1 MNPTNKKPLEW
12 TGERYVPEVTGNIRL
27 EHLHRYLIAR
37 ELSRDK
43 YVLDIACGEGY
54 GSDLLASVATH
65 VVGVD
70 IAQEAVDHAAAR
82 YTRPNLQFKQG
93 ACESIP
99 LPDHTVDVVVSFET
113 IEHVGSQGDMMREI
127 RRVLRADGLL
137 VISNPERHQYSEV
150 LGNTNSYH
158 IKELY
163 RDEFEQLIRSYFLN
177 IAVAGQRV
185 QGGSIVGPLA
195 DSTKTSF
202 VSFPFSRDSSTEIDS
217 IPGTITPVYLL
228 ALASDKPLPDMP
240 VGVLDGGEFTW
251 ASDWPALLSQVRAQC
266 TEEISRRLGDPVNL
280 TDASIQTVAEE
291 FTRQAEQVT
300 NLAGILA
307 ARETDR
313 DSAQRRIQE
322 LEFHTTSQAEQITNL
337 VSTLTDQEKLQNE
350 AQRRI
355 GELDLLTTSLM
366 TELRNAQ
373 ELGETL
379 ENQLRHAREYGE
391 RLENQLRRAREYGET
406 LGSQFLDANAK
417 LMAVQ
422 ADLVTTRAAAKAH
435 AATEEWLERRARTL
449 ETGIEEQRRSSQ
461 DREAALTRDMARS
474 KAHLA
479 DSHARARHLKKSFK
493 RQSASLAATRANNK
507 HLRSLISALKAQVEA
522 YERSRSWRLTA
533 PLRAI
538 RRRGGAISPPVFEL
552 PGIALEAKT
561 KSKSRAE
568 KTVRDAAPAARERT
582 TASALD
588 APDVLQAGTVQGGR
602 GSGTEP
608 RTGDVMPA
616 WAYEDGTK
624 DYVGL
629 DRSTPAETRIRLIA
643 FYLPQFH
650 PIPEND
656 EWWGKGFTEW
666 NSVTRAKPQF
676 EGHYQ
681 PHLPGEL
688 GFYDLRVPE
697 VQRRQI
703 ELAKLHGI
711 HGFCFY
717 HYWFQGRKLLQ
728 RPLEQFLAS
737 DIDFAFCICWA
748 NENWTR
754 RWDGRDDEWLMVQ
767 QHSPEDDLAFIR
779 DIEPALRD
787 SRCIRIGDRPLL
799 LVYRPAL
806 FPNAAATAQRWRA
819 YCREVGI
826 GELYLMS
833 THAFDGINPL
843 DFGFDAALEF
853 VPNNVAAAPI
863 RDEMPSL
870 NPEFR
875 GAVFDYRSL
884 VAATLEREP
893 PSGYPFF
900 RSVMPMWDNEPRRS
914 NRGTV
919 FARST
924 PELYRHWLES
934 TCRWTERHIDM
945 EHPLVFVNAWNEW
958 GEGAHLEPDRRHGYA
973 YLQATADALEQFPI
987 RGNRPSIVCVSH
999 DAYFHGAQL
1008 IALNLAR
1015 TLSSRFHYQVEMIL
1029 CGPGPLTAEFET
1041 ISRVH
1046 DFARAGLTR
1055 DDKLAVARR
1064 LYDQGA
1070 RVAICNT
1077 SVIGETVEL
1086 LKVAGFSVISLI
1098 HELPG
1103 LIRAYE
1109 LESSIRSIADHADRV
1124 VFPAGVVRDRFASLT
1139 SVSSDRTVVLPQ
1151 GLFAPNEFFS
1161 RRALAK
1167 HQLRSQLGLSH
1178 TARVVLAVGYA
1189 DHRKGLD
1196 LFVEV
1201 GVAVAGQARD
1211 VVFVWVG
1218 QHEES
1223 AFAAAHA
1230 RIREAGLEAR
1240 FVFPGAVRN
1249 SGVFFAGADI
1259 YAMTSREDPFPSVVV
1274 EALDASLPV
1283 IGFEG
1288 AGGFVELLERGCGV
1302 LVPFEDT
1309 AAMADSVLRILRSP
1323 DEVEHLTKVARGILG
1338 TEFSFVNY
1346 ARTLV
1351 ELAEGP
1357 RPRVSVIVPSY
1368 NYARYLPERLQ
1379 SIINQTYPPHE
1390 VLFLDDCSTDNSVEI
1405 AEQML
1410 HASGLSYR
1418 IIANETNQ
1426 GTYRQWLRGIRE
1438 AKGDLVWIAEADDH
1452 CSPSLLESLVGQFDR
1467 QDVVLAYCQSRQIDE
1482 TGNELAPDYLAWTA
1496 DISETKWRDR
1506 YIRPGVEEICD
1517 TLAVKNTIPNVSA
1530 VLMRRIDLAAIE
1542 RKLVSLKNAGD
1553 WFLYVHLLE
1562 HGSIAFVPDALNSHR
1577 RHASSVTIGGDA
1589 LNLMQEILMV
1599 QRYVIQRHR
1608 ITPDAEEK
1616 RETDLQRT
1624 YEHLGLS
1631 SAGPAFYKD
1640 HETLRGVRIATE

>member
-12 TGERYVPEVTGNIRL
+12 TGERYVPEITGNIRL

-37 ELSRDK
+37 ELARDK

-54 GSDLLASVATH
+54 GSDLLASVAAH

-70 IAQEAVDHAAAR
+70 IAQATVDHAAAR
-82 YTRPNLQFKQG
+82 YTRLNLEFKQG

-99 LPDHTVDVVVSFET
+99 LPDHSVDVVVSFET
-113 IEHVGSQGDMMREI
+113 IEHVGGQSEMMREI

-137 VISNPERHQYSEV
+137 VMSSPDRHQYSDV
-150 LGNTNSYH
+150 LGNQNDYH

-163 RDEFEQLIRSYFLN
+163 RDEFEQLLRSCFLN

-202 VSFPFSRDSSTEIDS
+202 VSFPFSRDSSTEITS
-217 IPGTITPVYLL
+217 IPGTIAPVYLL
-228 ALASDKPLPDMP
+228 ALASDRPLPDMP
-240 VGVLDGGEFTW
+240 VGVLDGGEFMW
-251 ASDWPALLSQVRAQC
+251 ESDWPAILGQVQAQC

-280 TDASIQTVAEE
+280 KDASIQTIAEE
-291 FTRQAEQVT
+291 FTRQAEQ
-300 NLAGILA
+300 
-307 ARETDR
+307 
-313 DSAQRRIQE
+313 
-322 LEFHTTSQAEQITNL
+322 ITNL
-337 VSTLTDQEKLQNE
+337 VGTLTTQEQQRND

-366 TELRNAQ
+366 TELR
-373 ELGETL
+373 
-379 ENQLRHAREYGE
+379 RSREH
-391 RLENQLRRAREYGET
+391 GET
-406 LGSQFLDANAK
+406 LGNQFLDANAK
-417 LMAVQ
+417 LLAAQ
-422 ADLVTTRAAAKAH
+422 ADLVTARAAAKAH
-435 AATEEWLERRARTL
+435 AVTEEWLERKARGL
-449 ETGIEEQRRSSQ
+449 EVEVEAQRQST
-461 DREAALTRDMARS
+461 EVLTRDLARS
-474 KAHLA
+474 QAKLA
-479 DSHARARHLKKSFK
+479 DEHARARHLRKFSG
-493 RQSASLAATRANNK
+493 RETARLAAAHEK
-507 HLRSLISALKAQVEA
+507 IAQLRSLISGLKSRVET

-538 RRRGGAISPPVFEL
+538 RRRGRAMPPPAVDLTGQSLDKKKRKSEV
-552 PGIALEAKT
+552 PKT
-561 KSKSRAE
+561 A
-568 KTVRDAAPAARERT
+568 RDAAPAPQGGT
-582 TASALD
+582 TAPALD
-588 APDVLQAGTVQGGR
+588 APRVLNTQAMTGGR
-602 GSGTEP
+602 DSLTEP
-608 RTGDVMPA
+608 RRGEVMPA

-624 DYVGL
+624 DYVAL
-629 DRSTPAETRIRLIA
+629 DRSTPPDTRIRLIA

-666 NSVTRAKPQF
+666 ASVTRARPQF

-697 VQRRQI
+697 VQHRQI

-737 DIDFAFCICWA
+737 DIDFAFCVCWA

-779 DIEPALRD
+779 DLEPALRD
-787 SRCIRIGDRPLL
+787 RRCIKIGDRPLL

-833 THAFDGINPL
+833 THSFDRTNPH
-843 DFGFDAALEF
+843 DVGFDAALEF
-853 VPNNVAAAPI
+853 VPNNMPMAQI
-863 RDEMPSL
+863 RDEMPNR
-870 NPEFR
+870 NPKFQGE
-875 GAVFDYRSL
+875 VFDYGSL
-884 VAATLEREP
+884 VTATLEREV

-900 RSVMPMWDNEPRRS
+900 RSVMPMWDNEPRRL

-924 PELYRHWLES
+924 PDLYRHWLES

-945 EHPLVFVNAWNEW
+945 EYPLVFVNAWNEW

-973 YLQATADALEQFPI
+973 YLKATADALERFPVP
-987 RGNRPSIVCVSH
+987 GNRRSIVCVSH

-1015 TLSSRFHYQVEMIL
+1015 TLASRFHYHVETIL
-1029 CGPGPLTAEFET
+1029 CGPGPLMAEFEA

-1046 DFARAGLTR
+1046 DFTRPGLTR

-1103 LIRAYE
+1103 LIRAYG
-1109 LESSIRSIADHADRV
+1109 LESSIQRIAAHADHI

-1139 SVSSDRTVVLPQ
+1139 VLGSDRTMVLPQ
-1151 GLFAPNEFFS
+1151 GLFAPTEFFD

-1167 HQLRSQLGLSH
+1167 HELRSQLGIPQ
-1178 TARVVLAVGYA
+1178 TTRIVLAVGYA
-1189 DHRKGLD
+1189 DHRKGVD

-1201 GVAVAGQARD
+1201 GIAVARQAND

-1218 QHEES
+1218 HHEKS
-1223 AFAAAHA
+1223 VFAAAQA
-1230 RIREAGLEAR
+1230 RILEAR
-1240 FVFPGAVRN
+1240 LDARFLFPGVVRN
-1249 SGVFFAGADI
+1249 SAVFFAGADV
-1259 YAMTSREDPFPSVVV
+1259 YVMTSREDPFPSVVV

-1283 IGFEG
+1283 VGFEG
-1288 AGGFVELLERGCGV
+1288 AGGFVELLQRGCGV
-1302 LVPFEDT
+1302 LVAFEDT
-1309 AAMADSVLRILRSP
+1309 SAMADSVLRILRSP
-1323 DEVEHLTKVARGILG
+1323 DEAEHLTNVARGILA

-1351 ELAEGP
+1351 ALAEGSGP
-1357 RPRVSVIVPSY
+1357 SVSVIVPNY

-1379 SIINQTYPPHE
+1379 SIINQTYPPQE

-1418 IIANETNQ
+1418 IIVNQTNQ
-1426 GTYRQWLRGIRE
+1426 GTYRQWLRGMRE
-1438 AKGDLVWIAEADDH
+1438 AKSDLVWIAEADDH
-1452 CSPSLLESLVGQFDR
+1452 CAPDLLESLVSQFDR
-1467 QDVVLAYCQSRQIDE
+1467 PDVVLAYCQSKQIDE

-1496 DISETKWRDR
+1496 DISDTKWRDK
-1506 YIRPGVEEICD
+1506 YVRPGVDEICD

-1530 VLMRRIDLAAIE
+1530 VLMRRVELAAIE
-1542 RKLVSLKNAGD
+1542 RKLVTLKNAGD
-1553 WFLYVHLLE
+1553 WLLYVHLLE
-1562 HGSIAFVPDALNSHR
+1562 QGSIAFVPEALNSHR
-1577 RHASSVTIGGDA
+1577 RHASGVTMGGDP
-1589 LNLMQEILMV
+1589 LNLMREILMV

-1608 ITPDAEEK
+1608 ITPDAEQK

-1624 YEHLGLS
+1624 YEYLGLS
-1631 SAGPAFYKD
+1631 SAGPALYKD
-1640 HETLRGVRIATE
+1640 HETLREVEWIAAG